1 MSADQGGLRLS
12 FAIKKKNKNSL
23 EPFNKYE
30 KFFKPTLYH
39 VDMNGMIKRY
49 TKIPLKTC
57 SYDDTYED
65 VTIDGTLLCSGSVE
79 SESTDDIS
87 VGELRGIPG

>member
-1 MSADQGGLRLS
+1 MTADQGGLRLS
-12 FAIKKKNKNSL
+12 FAIKRKNKNAL
-23 EPFNKYE
+23 EPWNKYD
-30 KFFKPTLYH
+30 KLFKPTLYH

-57 SYDDTYED
+57 RYDDSYED
-65 VTIDGTLLCSGSVE
+65 VTIDGNLLCSGSIKTDP
-79 SESTDDIS
+79 TDDIE